1 MPALKDKSLALLGS
15 ATVGVQ
21 AGDAAATLF
30 TVPLGKV
37 ARIHSVVVRDPTG
50 SFAGGTDFDFTQWR
64 QTVDLSSLTGGATNY
79 RVLVAADNTSY
90 VELAAG
96 TAFQVTMSTG
106 ATADIEATF
115 DVFGFLT

>member
-1 MPALKDKSLALLGS
+1 MPALKEKSIALLGS

-21 AGDAAATLF
+21 AGDPAATLF
-30 TVPLGKV
+30 TVPIGKV
-37 ARIHSVVVRDPTG
+37 ARILAVVVRDPTG

-64 QTVDLSSLTGGATNY
+64 QTVDLSTMTGGATNY
-79 RVLVAADNTSY
+79 RVLLAETGSY

-106 ATADIEATF
+106 ATDDINATF
-115 DVFGFLT
+115 DVFGYLT